1 MAETRIAFDDAA
13 AYDRYM
19 GRWSKAIGEKF
30 LAWLDPPQNRHWLD
44 VGCGTGA
51 FTELVLAQAAP
62 KKVIG
67 IDPSPSQVE
76 HATRAVTARQADFR
90 IGTAIDLPFGAGA
103 FDVVVSALVI
113 HFVPDRPK
121 AFREMLRVTK
131 PGGIIG
137 GYTWRKSPTI
147 IDAPY
152 GPLARGVTEIGGDV
166 MSSPTVSEAMPDGLR
181 ATLTAEGYQDIEIT
195 TIEASQTFR
204 DFEDYWMS
212 QTGTFPHP
220 VAKSVAAL
228 SDHDRERLRD
238 HLRSALPAAAD
249 GSITYSARATAFKAR
264 KAQRPADMN
273 DEMTEHAPVDSVD
286 WTPEAD
292 LQDMRDRERELIE
305 RALRASE
312 ERFQTA
318 FYSSPMAMAITTLA
332 EGRYVD
338 VNEAFE
344 RQMDYGRAEL
354 IGRTTLELNV
364 WPSPSDRAAMISRL
378 QRERTLRDQN
388 IQFRTKSGRLITT
401 LYTVALI
408 SIAGQPCVLA
418 AIEDI
423 TAQKQ
428 AEEAL
433 RASESKFRLLAETTL
448 CGIFIY
454 RRDGTFCYFNPQVE
468 AFTGYSAQELR
479 SLTVWDL
486 IHPDSKDVARTRA
499 EARWRGEAVPARYQ
513 FKLVTK
519 DGGPRWVDFTAT
531 PTVFDGEPVILG
543 TAFDITANKRH
554 EQEAKEHTA
563 FLQALIANSPFGILV
578 GGKDHRARFC
588 NPAFERIFLYSEDE
602 VVGKEPDELVGVPE
616 DADAAEYSRRV
627 MSGQSVHGTALR
639 RRKDGSLV
647 NVDFHAM
654 PLIVGDAFV
663 GCVGIYQDITERV
676 ESEAKLAALRDR
688 LTRVQDDERARIA
701 RELHDDLG
709 QRLALLTIQLSEL
722 EQASLDLAP
731 SLAEQLETSR
741 RLSEE
746 ICAEANLLSHRLH
759 PSRLAHIGLTNALS
773 RLCDE
778 FAQQGSMDIDF
789 HHDEIPELPSEVTT
803 CLYRVAQE
811 AIRNAEK
818 HSGSRRVRV
827 ELAARSDSILLCVS
841 DSGRGF
847 AATSVECSTGLGLV
861 SMAERVRSMGGA
873 LSVQSEVNRGT
884 RIEAS
889 IPLPTES

>member
-1 MAETRIAFDDAA
+1 M
-13 AYDRYM
+13 
-19 GRWSKAIGEKF
+19 
-30 LAWLDPPQNRHWLD
+30 
-44 VGCGTGA
+44 
-51 FTELVLAQAAP
+51 
-62 KKVIG
+62 
-67 IDPSPSQVE
+67 
-76 HATRAVTARQADFR
+76 
-90 IGTAIDLPFGAGA
+90 
-103 FDVVVSALVI
+103 
-113 HFVPDRPK
+113 
-121 AFREMLRVTK
+121 
-131 PGGIIG
+131 
-137 GYTWRKSPTI
+137 
-147 IDAPY
+147 
-152 GPLARGVTEIGGDV
+152 
-166 MSSPTVSEAMPDGLR
+166 
-181 ATLTAEGYQDIEIT
+181 
-195 TIEASQTFR
+195 
-204 DFEDYWMS
+204 
-212 QTGTFPHP
+212 
-220 VAKSVAAL
+220 
-228 SDHDRERLRD
+228 
-238 HLRSALPAAAD
+238 
-249 GSITYSARATAFKAR
+249 
-264 KAQRPADMN
+264 
-273 DEMTEHAPVDSVD
+273 DSVD
-286 WTPEAD
+286 WTREANPQFTHD
-292 LQDMRDRERELIE
+292 LEGR
-305 RALRASE
+305 LRASE

-344 RQMDYGRAEL
+344 RQMGYGRTEL

-364 WPSPSDRAAMISRL
+364 WPSPADRAAMITRL
-378 QRERTLRDQN
+378 QRQRTLRDQN
-388 IQFRTKSGRLITT
+388 TQFRTKSGRLITT

-408 SIAGQPCVLA
+408 TLAGQPCVLA

-428 AEEAL
+428 AEDAL
-433 RASESKFRLLAETTL
+433 RASESKFRWLAETTL
-448 CGIFIY
+448 CGIFMY

-468 AFTGYSAQELR
+468 AFTGYSSQELR
-479 SLTVWDL
+479 SMTVWDL
-486 IHPDSKDVARTRA
+486 IHPDSRDLARTRA

-519 DGGPRWVDFTAT
+519 GGEVRWIDFTAT
-531 PTVFDGEPVILG
+531 PTVFDGEPAILG
-543 TAFDITANKRH
+543 TAFDITASKRH

-578 GGKDHRARFC
+578 GGRDHRARFC

-627 MSGQSVHGTALR
+627 MNGQTVHATALR
-639 RRKDGSLV
+639 RRKDGSAV

-676 ESEAKLAALRDR
+676 ESEAKLGALRDR

-722 EQASLDLAP
+722 QQASLDVAP

-741 RLSEE
+741 KLSEE
-746 ICAEANLLSHRLH
+746 ICVEANLLSHRLH
-759 PSRLAHIGLTNALS
+759 PSRLAHIGLANAIS

-778 FAQQGSMDIDF
+778 FAQQGSMEIDF
-789 HHDEIPELPSEVTT
+789 HHDQIPELPSEVTT

-818 HSGSRRVRV
+818 HSGSRQVRV
-827 ELAARSDSILLCVS
+827 ELAARSDSVMLCVS
-841 DSGRGF
+841 DSGLGF
-847 AATSVECSTGLGLV
+847 AATSAECSTGLGLV
-861 SMAERVRSMGGA
+861 SMAERLRSVGGA

-884 RIEAS
+884 HVEAS
-889 IPLPTES
+889 IPMPPHAQANSKTSTMGGRSGNTTSSQPAES

>member
-1 MAETRIAFDDAA
+1 M
-13 AYDRYM
+13 
-19 GRWSKAIGEKF
+19 K
-30 LAWLDPPQNRHWLD
+30 
-44 VGCGTGA
+44 
-51 FTELVLAQAAP
+51 
-62 KKVIG
+62 
-67 IDPSPSQVE
+67 
-76 HATRAVTARQADFR
+76 
-90 IGTAIDLPFGAGA
+90 
-103 FDVVVSALVI
+103 
-113 HFVPDRPK
+113 
-121 AFREMLRVTK
+121 
-131 PGGIIG
+131 
-137 GYTWRKSPTI
+137 
-147 IDAPY
+147 
-152 GPLARGVTEIGGDV
+152 
-166 MSSPTVSEAMPDGLR
+166 
-181 ATLTAEGYQDIEIT
+181 
-195 TIEASQTFR
+195 
-204 DFEDYWMS
+204 
-212 QTGTFPHP
+212 
-220 VAKSVAAL
+220 
-228 SDHDRERLRD
+228 
-238 HLRSALPAAAD
+238 
-249 GSITYSARATAFKAR
+249 
-264 KAQRPADMN
+264 
-273 DEMTEHAPVDSVD
+273 DEMTEHAPLDSVD
-286 WTPEAD
+286 WTREASLQCTHDLEGRLLSINAAAACALGYEVEELLRIPLVDLLDPEFRGQFQPYLD
-292 LQDMRDRERELIE
+292 TIRRDGVANGLLTLRTSAGERRVWEYCNSLREGAGAPIVVGALRDVSERELTE
-305 RALRASE
+305 LALRASE

-344 RQMDYGRAEL
+344 RQMGYGRTEL

-364 WPSPSDRAAMISRL
+364 WPSPADRAAMITRL

-388 IQFRTKSGRLITT
+388 TQFRTKSGSLITT

-428 AEEAL
+428 AEDAL
-433 RASESKFRLLAETTL
+433 RASESKFRWLAEATL

-468 AFTGYSAQELR
+468 TFTGYSSQELR
-479 SLTVWDL
+479 SMTVWDL
-486 IHPDSKDVARTRA
+486 IHPDYRDLARTRA
-499 EARWRGEAVPARYQ
+499 EARWRGEAVPVRYQ

-519 DGGPRWVDFTAT
+519 DGEARWIDFTAT
-531 PTVFDGEPVILG
+531 QTVFDGEPAILG
-543 TAFDITANKRH
+543 TAFDITASKRH

-578 GGKDHRARFC
+578 GGRDHRARFC
-588 NPAFERIFLYSEDE
+588 NPAFARIFLYSEDE
-602 VVGKEPDELVGVPE
+602 VVGKEPDEIVGVPE
-616 DADAAEYSRRV
+616 DANAAEYSRRV
-627 MSGQSVHGTALR
+627 MSGQTVHATALR
-639 RRKDGSLV
+639 RRKDGSKV

-676 ESEAKLAALRDR
+676 ESEAKLGALRDR

-722 EQASLDLAP
+722 QQASLDVAP

-746 ICAEANLLSHRLH
+746 VCIEATHLSHRLH

-773 RLCDE
+773 RLCEE
-778 FAQQGSMDIDF
+778 FARQGSMEVDF
-789 HHDEIPELPSEVTT
+789 HHDEIPDLPSEVTT

-811 AIRNAEK
+811 AVRNAEK

-827 ELAARSDSILLCVS
+827 DLAARSDSIVLCVS
-841 DSGRGF
+841 DSGLGF

-861 SMAERVRSMGGA
+861 SMAERVRSVGGT

-889 IPLPTES
+889 IPLPQHTQATSKTDKHHMI

>member
-1 MAETRIAFDDAA
+1 M
-13 AYDRYM
+13 M
-19 GRWSKAIGEKF
+19 
-30 LAWLDPPQNRHWLD
+30 
-44 VGCGTGA
+44 
-51 FTELVLAQAAP
+51 
-62 KKVIG
+62 
-67 IDPSPSQVE
+67 
-76 HATRAVTARQADFR
+76 
-90 IGTAIDLPFGAGA
+90 
-103 FDVVVSALVI
+103 
-113 HFVPDRPK
+113 
-121 AFREMLRVTK
+121 
-131 PGGIIG
+131 
-137 GYTWRKSPTI
+137 
-147 IDAPY
+147 
-152 GPLARGVTEIGGDV
+152 
-166 MSSPTVSEAMPDGLR
+166 
-181 ATLTAEGYQDIEIT
+181 
-195 TIEASQTFR
+195 
-204 DFEDYWMS
+204 
-212 QTGTFPHP
+212 
-220 VAKSVAAL
+220 
-228 SDHDRERLRD
+228 
-238 HLRSALPAAAD
+238 
-249 GSITYSARATAFKAR
+249 
-264 KAQRPADMN
+264 
-273 DEMTEHAPVDSVD
+273 DEMTEHTPVDSVD
-286 WTPEAD
+286 WTREANLQCTHDLEGRLLSVNAAAACALGYEVEELLRIPLLDLLDPEFRGQFQPYLD
-292 LQDMRDRERELIE
+292 TIQRDGVANGLLTLRTSAGERRVWEYCNSLREGAGAPIVVGALRDVSERELTE
-305 RALRASE
+305 LALRASE

-344 RQMDYGRAEL
+344 RQMGYGRTEL

-364 WPSPSDRAAMISRL
+364 WPSPGVRAAMIARL

-388 IQFRTKSGRLITT
+388 TQFRTKSGRLITT

-428 AEEAL
+428 AEDAL
-433 RASESKFRLLAETTL
+433 RASESKFRWLAETTL

-468 AFTGYSAQELR
+468 SFTGYSAEELR
-479 SLTVWDL
+479 SMTVWDL
-486 IHPDSKDVARTRA
+486 IHPDSRDLTRTRA
-499 EARWRGEAVPARYQ
+499 EARWRGEAVPVRYQ

-519 DGGPRWVDFTAT
+519 DGEARWVDFTAT
-531 PTVFDGEPVILG
+531 STVFDGEPAILG
-543 TAFDITANKRH
+543 TAFDITASKRH

-578 GGKDHRARFC
+578 GGRDHRARFC
-588 NPAFERIFLYSEDE
+588 NPAFARIFLYSEDE

-627 MSGQSVHGTALR
+627 MSGQTVHATALR
-639 RRKDGSLV
+639 RRKDGSKV
-647 NVDFHAM
+647 HVDFHAM

-663 GCVGIYQDITERV
+663 GCLGIYQDITERV
-676 ESEAKLAALRDR
+676 ESEAKLGALRDR

-722 EQASLDLAP
+722 QQASLDVAP

-741 RLSEE
+741 KLSEE
-746 ICAEANLLSHRLH
+746 VCVEATHLSHRLH

-773 RLCDE
+773 TLCDE
-778 FAQQGSMDIDF
+778 FARQGSMEIDF

-827 ELAARSDSILLCVS
+827 ELAAGSDSIKLSVS
-841 DSGRGF
+841 DSGLGF
-847 AATSVECSTGLGLV
+847 AATSFESSTGLGLV
-861 SMAERVRSMGGA
+861 SMAERVRSVGGA

-884 RIEAS
+884 HIEAS
-889 IPLPTES
+889 IPLPPHAQAKSKTFTMGGRSGISTPSQPAE

>member
-1 MAETRIAFDDAA
+1 M
-13 AYDRYM
+13 
-19 GRWSKAIGEKF
+19 K
-30 LAWLDPPQNRHWLD
+30 
-44 VGCGTGA
+44 
-51 FTELVLAQAAP
+51 
-62 KKVIG
+62 
-67 IDPSPSQVE
+67 
-76 HATRAVTARQADFR
+76 
-90 IGTAIDLPFGAGA
+90 
-103 FDVVVSALVI
+103 
-113 HFVPDRPK
+113 
-121 AFREMLRVTK
+121 
-131 PGGIIG
+131 
-137 GYTWRKSPTI
+137 
-147 IDAPY
+147 
-152 GPLARGVTEIGGDV
+152 
-166 MSSPTVSEAMPDGLR
+166 
-181 ATLTAEGYQDIEIT
+181 
-195 TIEASQTFR
+195 
-204 DFEDYWMS
+204 
-212 QTGTFPHP
+212 
-220 VAKSVAAL
+220 
-228 SDHDRERLRD
+228 
-238 HLRSALPAAAD
+238 
-249 GSITYSARATAFKAR
+249 
-264 KAQRPADMN
+264 
-273 DEMTEHAPVDSVD
+273 DEMTEHAPLDSVD
-286 WTPEAD
+286 WTREASLQCTHDLEGRLLSINAAAACALGYEVEELLRIPLPDLLDPESRGQFQPYLD
-292 LQDMRDRERELIE
+292 TIRRDGVANGLLTLRTSAGERRVWEYCNSLREGAGAPIVVGALRDVSERELTE
-305 RALRASE
+305 LALRASE

-344 RQMDYGRAEL
+344 RQMGYGRTEL

-364 WPSPSDRAAMISRL
+364 WPSPADRAAMITRL

-388 IQFRTKSGRLITT
+388 TQFRTKSGSLITT

-423 TAQKQ
+423 TAQKR
-428 AEEAL
+428 AEDAL
-433 RASESKFRLLAETTL
+433 RASESKFRWLAEATL

-468 AFTGYSAQELR
+468 TFTGYSSQELR
-479 SLTVWDL
+479 SMTVWDL
-486 IHPDSKDVARTRA
+486 IHPDYRDLARTRA
-499 EARWRGEAVPARYQ
+499 EARWRGEAVPVRYQ

-519 DGGPRWVDFTAT
+519 DGEARWIDFTAT
-531 PTVFDGEPVILG
+531 QTVFDGEPAILG
-543 TAFDITANKRH
+543 TAFDITASKRH

-578 GGKDHRARFC
+578 GGRDHRARFC
-588 NPAFERIFLYSEDE
+588 NPAFARIFLYSEDE
-602 VVGKEPDELVGVPE
+602 VVGKEPDEIVGVPE
-616 DADAAEYSRRV
+616 DANAAEYSRRV
-627 MSGQSVHGTALR
+627 MSGQTVHATALR
-639 RRKDGSLV
+639 RRKDGSKV

-676 ESEAKLAALRDR
+676 ESEAKLGALRDR

-722 EQASLDLAP
+722 QQASLDVAP

-746 ICAEANLLSHRLH
+746 VCIEATHLSHRLH

-773 RLCDE
+773 RLCEE
-778 FAQQGSMDIDF
+778 FARQGSMEVDF
-789 HHDEIPELPSEVTT
+789 HHDEIPDLPSEVTT

-811 AIRNAEK
+811 AVRNAEK

-827 ELAARSDSILLCVS
+827 DLAARSDSIVLCVS
-841 DSGRGF
+841 DSGLGF

-861 SMAERVRSMGGA
+861 SMAERVRSVGGA

-889 IPLPTES
+889 IPLPQHTQATSKADTHHMI

>member
-51 FTELVLAQAAP
+51 FTELVLAQATP

-76 HATRAVTARQADFR
+76 HATRTVTARQADFR

>member
-1 MAETRIAFDDAA
+1 M
-13 AYDRYM
+13 
-19 GRWSKAIGEKF
+19 K
-30 LAWLDPPQNRHWLD
+30 
-44 VGCGTGA
+44 
-51 FTELVLAQAAP
+51 
-62 KKVIG
+62 
-67 IDPSPSQVE
+67 
-76 HATRAVTARQADFR
+76 
-90 IGTAIDLPFGAGA
+90 
-103 FDVVVSALVI
+103 
-113 HFVPDRPK
+113 
-121 AFREMLRVTK
+121 
-131 PGGIIG
+131 
-137 GYTWRKSPTI
+137 
-147 IDAPY
+147 
-152 GPLARGVTEIGGDV
+152 
-166 MSSPTVSEAMPDGLR
+166 
-181 ATLTAEGYQDIEIT
+181 
-195 TIEASQTFR
+195 
-204 DFEDYWMS
+204 
-212 QTGTFPHP
+212 
-220 VAKSVAAL
+220 
-228 SDHDRERLRD
+228 
-238 HLRSALPAAAD
+238 
-249 GSITYSARATAFKAR
+249 
-264 KAQRPADMN
+264 
-273 DEMTEHAPVDSVD
+273 DEMTEHAPLDSVD
-286 WTPEAD
+286 WTREASLQCTHDLEGRLLSINAAAACALGYEVEELLRIPLVDLLDPEFRGQFQPYLD
-292 LQDMRDRERELIE
+292 TIRRDGVANGLLTLRTSAGERRVWEYCNSLREGAGAPIVVGALRDVSERELTE
-305 RALRASE
+305 LALRASE

-344 RQMDYGRAEL
+344 RQMGYGRTEL

-364 WPSPSDRAAMISRL
+364 WPSPADRAAMITRL

-388 IQFRTKSGRLITT
+388 TQFRTKSGSLITT

-423 TAQKQ
+423 TAQKR
-428 AEEAL
+428 AEDAL
-433 RASESKFRLLAETTL
+433 RASESKFRWLAEATL

-468 AFTGYSAQELR
+468 TFTGYSSQELR
-479 SLTVWDL
+479 SMTVWDL
-486 IHPDSKDVARTRA
+486 IHPDYRDLARTRA
-499 EARWRGEAVPARYQ
+499 EARWRGEAVPVRYQ

-519 DGGPRWVDFTAT
+519 DGEARWIDFTAT
-531 PTVFDGEPVILG
+531 QTVFDGEPAILG
-543 TAFDITANKRH
+543 TAFDITASKRH

-578 GGKDHRARFC
+578 GGRDHRARFC
-588 NPAFERIFLYSEDE
+588 NPAFARIFLYSEDE
-602 VVGKEPDELVGVPE
+602 VVGKEPDEIVGVPE
-616 DADAAEYSRRV
+616 DANAAEYSRRV
-627 MSGQSVHGTALR
+627 MSGQTVHATALR
-639 RRKDGSLV
+639 RRKDGSKV

-676 ESEAKLAALRDR
+676 ESEAKLGALRDR

-722 EQASLDLAP
+722 QQASLDVAP

-746 ICAEANLLSHRLH
+746 VCIEATHLSHRLH

-773 RLCDE
+773 RLCEE
-778 FAQQGSMDIDF
+778 FARQGSMEVDF
-789 HHDEIPELPSEVTT
+789 HHDEIPDLPSEVTT

-811 AIRNAEK
+811 AVRNAEK

-827 ELAARSDSILLCVS
+827 DLAARSDSIVLCVS
-841 DSGRGF
+841 DSGLGF

-861 SMAERVRSMGGA
+861 SMAERVRSVGGV
-873 LSVQSEVNRGT
+873 LSVRSEVDRGT

>member
-1 MAETRIAFDDAA
+1 M
-13 AYDRYM
+13 
-19 GRWSKAIGEKF
+19 K
-30 LAWLDPPQNRHWLD
+30 
-44 VGCGTGA
+44 
-51 FTELVLAQAAP
+51 
-62 KKVIG
+62 
-67 IDPSPSQVE
+67 
-76 HATRAVTARQADFR
+76 
-90 IGTAIDLPFGAGA
+90 
-103 FDVVVSALVI
+103 
-113 HFVPDRPK
+113 
-121 AFREMLRVTK
+121 
-131 PGGIIG
+131 
-137 GYTWRKSPTI
+137 
-147 IDAPY
+147 
-152 GPLARGVTEIGGDV
+152 
-166 MSSPTVSEAMPDGLR
+166 
-181 ATLTAEGYQDIEIT
+181 
-195 TIEASQTFR
+195 
-204 DFEDYWMS
+204 
-212 QTGTFPHP
+212 
-220 VAKSVAAL
+220 
-228 SDHDRERLRD
+228 
-238 HLRSALPAAAD
+238 
-249 GSITYSARATAFKAR
+249 
-264 KAQRPADMN
+264 
-273 DEMTEHAPVDSVD
+273 DEMTEDAPVGRVETRDANLRRTHDS
-286 WTPEAD
+286 
-292 LQDMRDRERELIE
+292 DRERIEL
-305 RALRASE
+305 ALRASE

-338 VNEAFE
+338 VNDAFE
-344 RQMDYGRAEL
+344 RQMDYSRDEL

-388 IQFRTKSGRLITT
+388 TQFRTKSGRLITT

-428 AEEAL
+428 AEDAL

-454 RRDGTFCYFNPQVE
+454 RREGTFCYFNPQVE
-468 AFTGYSAQELR
+468 AFTGYSPQELR
-479 SLTVWDL
+479 SMTVWDL
-486 IHPDSKDVARTRA
+486 VHPDFRDLAKTRA
-499 EARWRGEAVPARYQ
+499 EARWRGEAVPVRYQ
-513 FKLVTK
+513 FKLLTK
-519 DGGPRWVDFTAT
+519 DGEARWIDFTAT
-531 PTVFDGEPVILG
+531 PTVFDGEPAILG

-578 GGKDHRARFC
+578 GGRDHRARFC
-588 NPAFERIFLYSEDE
+588 NPAFERIFLFSEDE

-627 MSGQSVHGTALR
+627 MSGQTVHATALR
-639 RRKDGSLV
+639 RRKDGSKV

-759 PSRLAHIGLTNALS
+759 PSRLAHIGLTNALT

-789 HHDEIPELPSEVTT
+789 RHDEIPDLPSEITT

-847 AATSVECSTGLGLV
+847 AATSAESGTGLGLV
-861 SMAERVRSMGGA
+861 SMAERVRSVGGA

-884 RIEAS
+884 HIEAS
-889 IPLPTES
+889 IPLPPQAQSNSKTFTMSGR

>member
-1 MAETRIAFDDAA
+1 M
-13 AYDRYM
+13 
-19 GRWSKAIGEKF
+19 K
-30 LAWLDPPQNRHWLD
+30 
-44 VGCGTGA
+44 
-51 FTELVLAQAAP
+51 
-62 KKVIG
+62 
-67 IDPSPSQVE
+67 
-76 HATRAVTARQADFR
+76 
-90 IGTAIDLPFGAGA
+90 
-103 FDVVVSALVI
+103 
-113 HFVPDRPK
+113 
-121 AFREMLRVTK
+121 
-131 PGGIIG
+131 
-137 GYTWRKSPTI
+137 
-147 IDAPY
+147 
-152 GPLARGVTEIGGDV
+152 
-166 MSSPTVSEAMPDGLR
+166 
-181 ATLTAEGYQDIEIT
+181 
-195 TIEASQTFR
+195 
-204 DFEDYWMS
+204 
-212 QTGTFPHP
+212 
-220 VAKSVAAL
+220 
-228 SDHDRERLRD
+228 
-238 HLRSALPAAAD
+238 
-249 GSITYSARATAFKAR
+249 
-264 KAQRPADMN
+264 
-273 DEMTEHAPVDSVD
+273 DEMTEHAPVDGVD
-286 WTPEAD
+286 WTRH
-292 LQDMRDRERELIE
+292 DMEG
-305 RALRASE
+305 ALRASE

-344 RQMDYGRAEL
+344 RQMGYGRAEL

-364 WPSPSDRAAMISRL
+364 WPSPAARAAMITRL

-388 IQFRTKSGRLITT
+388 TQFRTKSGRLITT

-428 AEEAL
+428 AEDAL

-468 AFTGYSAQELR
+468 GFTGYSSQELR
-479 SLTVWDL
+479 SMTVWDV
-486 IHPDSKDVARTRA
+486 IHPDFRDLTRTRA
-499 EARWRGEAVPARYQ
+499 EARWRGEAVPVRYQ

-519 DGGPRWVDFTAT
+519 DGEARWVDFTAT
-531 PTVFDGEPVILG
+531 PTVFDGEPAILG
-543 TAFDITANKRH
+543 TAFDITASKRH

-588 NPAFERIFLYSEDE
+588 NPAFARIFLYSEDE
-602 VVGKEPDELVGVPE
+602 VVGKEPDELVGGAE

-627 MSGQSVHGTALR
+627 MSGQTVHATALR
-639 RRKDGSLV
+639 RRKDGTKV

-654 PLIVGDAFV
+654 PLIVGDTFV

-676 ESEAKLAALRDR
+676 ESEAKLGALRDR

-722 EQASLDLAP
+722 QQASLDVAP
-731 SLAEQLETSR
+731 SLAEQLESSR
-741 RLSEE
+741 KLSEE
-746 ICAEANLLSHRLH
+746 ICVEANLLSHRLH

-789 HHDEIPELPSEVTT
+789 QHDEIPALPSEVTT

-818 HSGSRRVRV
+818 HSGGRQVRV
-827 ELAARSDSILLCVS
+827 ELAAGSDSIRLCVS

-847 AATSVECSTGLGLV
+847 AATSAESSPGLGLV
-861 SMAERVRSMGGA
+861 SMAERMRSVGGA

-884 RIEAS
+884 HIEAS
-889 IPLPTES
+889 IPLSPGVTTRSQPAES